1 MKDLLLMLMPKR
13 KNKKEKIYSI
23 FFLDIFFAL
32 PRTYVWTTTYEF
44 SDQLLFRIAFAH
56 LWHGETWVEPW
67 VGRKKFGTSSDL
79 RQTCERHWCWVSSC
93 WDTWKCHK
101 KYQSRNKSS
110 FETKHEIAVQ
120 TAKWR
125 NFFLFAPKPLQFF
138 CRKIGTLTC
147 RKHWCVHLLCKLYRL
162 QWVNR
167 WCHHL
172 VSSKTP

>member
-13 KNKKEKIYSI
+13 KNKKDLFDLI
-23 FFLDIFFAL
+23 LDIFFAL

-93 WDTWKCHK
+93 SDTWKCHK

-125 NFFLFAPKPLQFF
+125 YFFTFPPKPLQFF
-138 CRKIGTLTC
+138 VGKL
-147 RKHWCVHLLCKLYRL
+147 VHLLVGNIDAFISC
-162 QWVNR
+162 
-167 WCHHL
+167 
-172 VSSKTP
+172 VSCIAYSE

>member
-13 KNKKEKIYSI
+13 KNKKRKIYSI

-79 RQTCERHWCWVSSC
+79 RQTCERHWCWVSSYS
-93 WDTWKCHK
+93 DTWKVIK
-101 KYQSRNKSS
+101 SRNRRDKSS

-125 NFFLFAPKPLQFF
+125 NFFTFSKTHFNFF
-138 CRKIGTLTC
+138 VGKL
-147 RKHWCVHLLCKLYRL
+147 VHLLVGNIDAFISC
-162 QWVNR
+162 
-167 WCHHL
+167 
-172 VSSKTP
+172 VSGIAYSE